1 VPFLV
6 KMAGQT
12 APVEFDTPFNT
23 SLTQGLVVAI
33 LRKEVV
39 SPQDVLAWLERYRN
53 DTPLLPLE
61 ER

>member
-1 VPFLV
+1 LSS
-6 KMAGQT
+6 
-12 APVEFDTPFNT
+12 TPFNT